1 MIGYEDR
8 YDRAEG
14 NQYALRSPIE
24 DYEHYGAVLIH
35 DALGSEK
42 VSTQYAVIHRICPY
56 DAQIA
61 ENQVFIDTTSLG
73 GESRYVI

>member
-8 YDRAEG
+8 YDRAQDT
-14 NQYALRSPIE
+14 QYILRSPID
-24 DYEHYGAVLIH
+24 DYEHYGVVLIH

-42 VSTQYAVIHRICPY
+42 VSTHHPVIHRICPY

-61 ENQVFIDTTSLG
+61 ENQVFIDTTLLG
-73 GESRYVI
+73 GESQYVI